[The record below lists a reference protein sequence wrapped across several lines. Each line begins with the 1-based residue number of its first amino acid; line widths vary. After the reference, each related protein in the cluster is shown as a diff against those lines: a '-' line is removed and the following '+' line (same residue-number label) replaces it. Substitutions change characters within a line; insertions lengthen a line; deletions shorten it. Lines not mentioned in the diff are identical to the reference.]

1 MCRKIRFDKKNR
13 KISSLSMA
21 CWHQFGRRVGTVD
34 RPDHNGG
41 GWKVVTRN
49 RQHGWGR
56 QRHTRCAGDASEQR
70 LKMKMTRSG
79 SLEYVALTS

>member
-1 MCRKIRFDKKNR
+1 
-13 KISSLSMA
+13 MA